1 MLKMG
6 AQEARAGAQLANG
19 RSQTQAQSTT
29 ANPLLQPGIRES
41 LVFFNQHETIFIIYV
56 VSLIQ
61 IR

>member
-41 LVFFNQHETIFIIYV
+41 LIFF
-56 VSLIQ
+56 
-61 IR
+61 